1 MSQNPFEKIF
11 NYQIMTRLEETDSIA
26 ITTQER
32 GWLKMM
38 LVHPETANAFTPET
52 LKRLEQILHME
63 HSNAEMKGIILEKAK
78 GQERSVYHPHLRTLR
93 RMIMNDQ
100 GFRLSYR
107 TKIGEVRSNQ
117 SGFPFK
123 LEYSMIKREWM
134 LIWYSRKRRW
144 LMYTKLDHI
153 LYIQG
158 TSLPSFR
165 IDHIKGRLQNLIE
178 HRQKHALIEID
189 RRYNGELSRILY
201 AFSCFDKT
209 VDYDEDSNTYRIKVC
224 YLEDECDFL
233 LSRIRFLGLRV
244 KVVEGSTLQARMQ
257 ETAAIALARYTQ
269 NEDER

>member
-26 ITTQER
+26 ITAQER

-38 LVHPETANAFTPET
+38 LVHPEAANAFTPET
-52 LKRLEQILHME
+52 LKRLEQILHIE
-63 HSNAEMKGIILEKAK
+63 HSGAEMKEIILEKAK

-93 RMIMNDQ
+93 RMIMRDQ

-107 TKIGEVRSNQ
+107 TKLGEIRSNQ

-123 LEYSMIKREWM
+123 LEYSMVKREWM
-134 LIWYSRKRRW
+134 LIWYSRKRRG

-165 IDHIKGRLQNLIE
+165 IDHIKERLQNLVE

-209 VDYDEDSNTYRIKVC
+209 VDYNEDSSIYRIKVC

-257 ETAAIALARYTQ
+257 ETAAMALARYAQ
-269 NEDER
+269 DEKEH